1 LIVLGTSDYIY
12 DADREQVVDEEE
24 LVNHILLAVL
34 LGVQQLLT
42 LVLLDA
48 FLAELMDVLHK
59 KFSVAS
65 ETFWTGLLA
74 KFLGIDCY
82 LG

>member
-1 LIVLGTSDYIY
+1 M
-12 DADREQVVDEEE
+12 
-24 LVNHILLAVL
+24 L

-65 ETFWTGLLA
+65 ETFRAGLVA
-74 KFLGIDCY
+74 KFLGIDCN